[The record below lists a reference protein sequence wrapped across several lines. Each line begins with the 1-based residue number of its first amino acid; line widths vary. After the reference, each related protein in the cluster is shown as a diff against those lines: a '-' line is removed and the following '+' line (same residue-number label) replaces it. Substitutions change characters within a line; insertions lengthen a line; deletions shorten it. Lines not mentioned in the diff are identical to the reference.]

1 MRNTEQQPSATQ
13 HFRQGITVPRQT
25 NGASDNSA
33 PNPNLMKRA
42 RPCHGGTPEMKEVL
56 LGQNLVLVGLAM
68 APETEKWK
76 GSDD

>member
-1 MRNTEQQPSATQ
+1 
-13 HFRQGITVPRQT
+13 
-25 NGASDNSA
+25 
-33 PNPNLMKRA
+33 MKRA